1 MKRQKISIYD
11 FQFVKTGYGR
21 YSVAYQSPV
30 TLKIW
35 VNETDDMCIIDATKN
50 EDKPKVKDLEQLKRL
65 CKEGRLT
72 TKRRWWL

>member
-1 MKRQKISIYD
+1 MKRKKISIYD

-35 VNETDDMCIIDATKN
+35 VNETTDMCLIDATKN
-50 EDKPKVKDLEQLKRL
+50 EDEPKVKDLERLKRL
-65 CKEGRLT
+65 CKEG
-72 TKRRWWL
+72 KINKEIRWCL

>member
-1 MKRQKISIYD
+1 MKRKKISIYD
-11 FQFVKTGYGR
+11 FQFVRTGYGR

-35 VNETDDMCIIDATKN
+35 VNETNDMTLIDATKN
-50 EDKPKVKDLEQLKRL
+50 EEEPKVKDLERLKRL

-72 TKRRWWL
+72 TKIRWCL